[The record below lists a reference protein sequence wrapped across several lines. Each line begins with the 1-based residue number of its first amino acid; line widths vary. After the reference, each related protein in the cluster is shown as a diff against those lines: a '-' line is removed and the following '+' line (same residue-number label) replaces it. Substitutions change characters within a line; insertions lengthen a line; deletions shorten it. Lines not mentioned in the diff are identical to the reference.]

1 MSEGDLYF
9 VKVGWLIREIRSAE
23 MMVGNIQFEIG
34 REMVKIC
41 LTEKVIFEGGKG
53 TTCVEIPCDSNERA
67 PRAENLVQRLQGR
80 PPGYLRKCKEVNV
93 VGAN

>member
-34 REMVKIC
+34 REM
-41 LTEKVIFEGGKG
+41 
-53 TTCVEIPCDSNERA
+53 SRYA
-67 PRAENLVQRLQGR
+67 S
-80 PPGYLRKCKEVNV
+80 LRR
-93 VGAN
+93 